1 MTRRVTLPEPW
12 RSLAE
17 EAGGVGELAK
27 LFRVSPKT
35 LYNWAHGK
43 SAVSGP
49 AQIQLERLK
58 KKFAVKNLKKIS
70 SPQL

>member
-12 RSLAE
+12 RSMAV

-43 SAVSGP
+43 SGMSGP

-70 SPQL
+70 DPQL